1 MVTWKINLK
10 LFVNLYINILSRCV
24 FSVYVAFHNKV
35 VKKKQ
40 KNKFVKLVDLQS
52 NYNNMKVFIIFHE
65 EKTGCVGI
73 SSQLK

>member
-1 MVTWKINLK
+1 M
-10 LFVNLYINILSRCV
+10 
-24 FSVYVAFHNKV
+24 
-35 VKKKQ
+35 KQ

-52 NYNNMKVFIIFHE
+52 NYNDMKVFIVLFHE